1 MFKQP
6 KLKAKTLYSNIRVRQ
21 SFHQATCYFSNVGAP
36 LDSLPNDQIIRK
48 PYSSVP
54 TL

>member
-1 MFKQP
+1 MFQLS
-6 KLKAKTLYSNIRVRQ
+6 KLEAETLYMNISVHQ
-21 SFHQATCYFSNVGAP
+21 SSHHATCYFANVGAP